1 VSFTVRILGSSSA
14 LPTSRRF
21 LPAHLLNVNEH
32 FFLIDCGEGTQIQLR
47 KYKVKL
53 GKINHI
59 FISHVHGDHIY
70 GLFGLLST
78 FSLLERKQK
87 LHIFGPDILEDLLL
101 DHLKYFSN
109 ELTYELII
117 HKVNSRRSACIFS
130 DKNVEVFTIPL
141 EHRVPAC
148 GFLFR
153 EQVKELNMRKEM
165 ILKYNIPV
173 QEIVKIKQGADLTT
187 GDGRIIPHTELTL
200 PPNKP
205 RSYAYCSDTIYSEN
219 IIDYIKGADLLFH
232 EATFA
237 TEDSKMAEITSHST
251 ASQAAEIARRAG
263 VGKLLIGHFSSRYKN
278 VGLLENQ
285 ARELFPETYA
295 VNDGD
300 LFEVKQ
306 KRIIEDNV

>member
-1 VSFTVRILGSSSA
+1 
-14 LPTSRRF
+14 
-21 LPAHLLNVNEH
+21 
-32 FFLIDCGEGTQIQLR
+32 LIDCGEGTQIQLR
-47 KYKVKL
+47 KYRIKL
-53 GKINHI
+53 GRINHV
-59 FISHVHGDHIY
+59 FISHVHGDHIF

-87 LHIFGPDILEDLLL
+87 LHVYGPDVLEDLLL

-109 ELTYELII
+109 ELTYDLII
-117 HKVNSRRSACIFS
+117 HKINCRHSACILS
-130 DKNVEVFTIPL
+130 DHNVEVFTIPL
-141 EHRVPAC
+141 EHRIPAC

-153 EQVKELNMRKEM
+153 EQERELNMRKEM

-173 QEIVKIKQGADLTT
+173 KEIVKIKQGADLTT
-187 GDGRIIPHTELTL
+187 DNGRIIPHAELTL

-205 RSYAYCSDTIYSEN
+205 RSYAYCSDTVYSEN
-219 IIDYIKGADLLFH
+219 IIEYIKGVDLLFH
-232 EATFA
+232 EATFS

-278 VGLLENQ
+278 IRLLEKQ

-300 LFEVKQ
+300 LFEVEQ
-306 KRIIEDNV
+306 KRIIDDNV